1 MSIEITVKQK
11 LFGSKTMPLDV
22 ILGENLSCGYWEN
35 DQLTEGKLGETEFI
49 AYDPSFIGRGFSV
62 IWNSQEKKSISL
74 RLPQPTTTAE
84 LRSFYDCVARMANYW
99 GGALIVDGNRM
110 KPDAFLA
117 GFADMVSFND
127 KILAH
132 IAQQILDGNND
143 NLTLYSAKWP
153 LTIGKEEAELF
164 AKDPEQFAQWLH
176 QKQSMD
182 VFFCNPRFFIGDQ
195 GIFGQ
200 FMLMNDLP
208 TVFPQ
213 KPNVPFGTTDP
224 STGKPLECRDWRV
237 ILVIEGESD
246 ILREMDYDEFLR
258 VLAPDRKI
266 RYDGNHFLVTEMSEA
281 EIRNLADM

>member
-11 LFGSKTMPLDV
+11 LFGSKNMPLDV
-22 ILGENLSCGYWEN
+22 ILGENLSYGYWEN

-49 AYDPSFIGRGFSV
+49 AYDPGAIGRGFSV

-74 RLPQPTTTAE
+74 RLPQPTTTEE
-84 LRSFYDCVARMANYW
+84 LHSFYDCVTRMASYW
-99 GGALIVDGNRM
+99 GGALIADGNHM
-110 KPDAFLA
+110 KPDVFLA
-117 GFADMVSFND
+117 GFEDMVSFND

-132 IAQQILDGNND
+132 IVQQILDGNND

-164 AKDPEQFAQWLH
+164 AKDPAQFAPWLH
-176 QKQSMD
+176 EKQSMD
-182 VFFCNPRFFIGDQ
+182 VFFCNPRFFMGDQ
-195 GIFGQ
+195 GVFGQ

-213 KPNVPFGTTDP
+213 KPNVPFGMQDP
-224 STGKPLECRDWRV
+224 ATGKALECKDWRI

-258 VLAPDRKI
+258 ALAPDRKI
-266 RYDGNHFLVTEMSEA
+266 RYDGNHFLVKEMSEA
-281 EIRNLADM
+281 EVRALADM